1 MCWSGAR
8 TIQLV
13 LMSDWLLQL
22 DKCMDLQLDGAV
34 RQHFQHK
41 PSSSSSLFFTSQSSS
56 SRLSISSPFQ
66 SISLFSFVSPSRCF
80 LFLPPTASTAPVC
93 PLLCGHRLGFTSGG
107 LQLHQAPWSRPA
119 RPCGPAEE
127 QSAGNTEIK
136 ATFNTCWFYCL
147 KIQHMLFQSTKH
159 MDSSST
165 SCDHYTR
172 DASVY

>member
-1 MCWSGAR
+1 MYGFTAR
-8 TIQLV
+8 WRCEAAFPTQALLLLLPLLHLSV
-13 LMSDWLLQL
+13 LFITPLYILPLPVYISVLLCL
-22 DKCMDLQLDGAV
+22 
-34 RQHFQHK
+34 
-41 PSSSSSLFFTSQSSS
+41 P
-56 SRLSISSPFQ
+56 
-66 SISLFSFVSPSRCF
+66 ISLLP
-80 LFLPPTASTAPVC
+80 LPPPTASTAPVC

-127 QSAGNTEIK
+127 QSAGNKEIK

-147 KIQHMLFQSTKH
+147 KIQHVLFQSTKH

-165 SCDHYTR
+165 SCDNYTR